1 MRDFKHFKA
10 RMLKNKAVKK
20 KYDELGPEF
29 ALISL
34 LIKKRTEKGLTQ
46 EQLARKIGTKQSA
59 IARLES
65 GRYNP
70 TLNAMKKVA
79 EALGARFEIAI
90 R

>member
-10 RMLKNKAVKK
+10 RMLRNKDVKK

-34 LIKKRTEKGLTQ
+34 LIKKRIETGLTQ
-46 EQLARKIGTKQSA
+46 EQLAHKIGTKQSA

-70 TLNAMKKVA
+70 TLSAIKKIA

>member
-1 MRDFKHFKA
+1 
-10 RMLKNKAVKK
+10 MLKNKAVKK
-20 KYDELGPEF
+20 AYDDLGPEF

-34 LIKKRTEKGLTQ
+34 LIKKRIETGLTQ
-46 EQLARKIGTKQSA
+46 EQLAHKIGTKQSA

-70 TLNAMKKVA
+70 TLNAMRKIA
-79 EALGARFEIAI
+79 EALGAKFEIAI

>member
-1 MRDFKHFKA
+1 MKDFKHFKA

-20 KYDELGPEF
+20 AYDDLGPEF
-29 ALISL
+29 TLISL
-34 LIKKRTEKGLTQ
+34 LIKKRIETGLTQ
-46 EQLARKIGTKQSA
+46 EQLAHKIGTKQSA

-70 TLNAMKKVA
+70 TLNAMRKIA
-79 EALGARFEIAI
+79 EALGAKFEIAI

>member
-1 MRDFKHFKA
+1 
-10 RMLKNKAVKK
+10 MLKNKDVRK

-34 LIKKRTEKGLTQ
+34 LIKKRIETGLTQ
-46 EQLARKIGTKQSA
+46 KQLAHKIGTKQSA

-70 TLNAMKKVA
+70 TLNAMRKIA
-79 EALGARFEIAI
+79 EALGAKFEIAI